1 MALAVL
7 CLAAF
12 IINLDTTIVNI
23 ALPSLVRQL
32 DASTRELQWVVDAY
46 TLTFAALVL
55 AAGSLGDRYG
65 RKGALLTGLVVFGSA
80 TAVGGLVDSSG
91 ALIAVRAVMGVGAAL
106 IFPATLAI
114 IANLYTERG
123 ERARAIG
130 LWGAMTGLGVALG
143 PITGGW
149 LLEHFW
155 WGSVFV
161 AMAPVAAVTLL
172 GGVLFVPTSR
182 DPATPPVD
190 VGGLALSTVAIGTLV
205 FTIIEAPERGWT
217 SPATVVGFALAAA
230 ATAVFVAWE
239 RRRAH
244 PMLDVSLFRN
254 LRFSAASG
262 SIMTIFFALAGFVFL
277 ITQYFQFLK
286 GYAPFSTGLRILPVA
301 ICIAI
306 GSVVGVRLSVTV
318 GNKAVVATGLTL
330 VSVSFAWVSTAST
343 ATPYI
348 EIVGQMVLAGIGM
361 GLTTAPATEAI
372 MGVVPKEKAGI
383 GSAVNDATRELG
395 ATLGVAIIGSIYAS
409 RYASGIQDAAGT
421 LPAPALDTATDSI
434 GAALTIADQL
444 GPAGQT
450 LLEASQ
456 AAFFDG
462 FQVGCLVAASVLI
475 AGAVFAARFLPSRPS
490 LTTTPETNHR
500 TRPRNGNR
508 RGRRRRTWLLLGSAD
523 LVLLESART
532 RQTRPGWQPTFIVCA
547 TEGLLRGRRISP
559 AEVRRHEEIERATE
573 HDRRRDMTLE
583 APVTELDSRF
593 SSPGAMAL
601 PWREAEQRLQ
611 TAEVYWLSTMRPD
624 GRPHVAPLIAVWLD
638 GALYFCTGDT
648 ERKARNLAENL
659 HVAITTGHNALREG
673 LDLVVEG
680 EAVVVSDGAKVRR
693 VADAYAAKYGEGWR
707 IAGLDGVLTFEV
719 TPATAFGFGRED
731 AKSPPPGGGFNQT
744 RWRFGASPAATGRRR

>member
-1 MALAVL
+1 MSTSAGPHIHWSPRRAHRGVALGVL

-32 DASTRELQWVVDAY
+32 DASTRELQWIVDAY

-65 RKGALLTGLVVFGSA
+65 RKGALLAGLAVFGWA
-80 TAVGGLVDSSG
+80 TALGGLVGSPG
-91 ALIAVRAVMGVGAAL
+91 ALVAVRAVMGVGAAL

-114 IANLYTERG
+114 ISNLYVERG

-161 AMAPVAAVTLL
+161 VMVPVAAVTFV

-190 VGGLALSTVAIGTLV
+190 VGGLVLSTVAIGTLV

-217 SPATVVGFALAAA
+217 APATVVGFALTAAT
-230 ATAVFVAWE
+230 TAVFVAWE
-239 RRRAH
+239 RRRVH

-301 ICIAI
+301 ICIAG

-318 GNKAVVATGLTL
+318 GNKAVVATGLIL
-330 VSVSFAWVSTAST
+330 VAVSFAWVSTAST
-343 ATPYI
+343 ATPYL
-348 EIVGQMVLAGIGM
+348 EIVGQMVLAGVGM

-395 ATLGVAIIGSIYAS
+395 ATLGVAIIGSVYAS
-409 RYASGIQDAAGT
+409 LYASGIDDAAGT
-421 LPAPALDTATDSI
+421 LPAPALDAATDSI
-434 GAALTIADQL
+434 GAAITVAGQL
-444 GPAGQT
+444 GPAGQP

-462 FQVGCLVAASVLI
+462 FALGCLVAASVLI
-475 AGAVFAARFLPSRPS
+475 VGAAFAARFLPSRPT
-490 LTTTPETNHR
+490 LATAPEPTPV
-500 TRPRNGNR
+500 P
-508 RGRRRRTWLLLGSAD
+508 APA
-523 LVLLESART
+523 LESA
-532 RQTRPGWQPTFIVCA
+532 
-547 TEGLLRGRRISP
+547 S
-559 AEVRRHEEIERATE
+559 
-573 HDRRRDMTLE
+573 
-583 APVTELDSRF
+583 
-593 SSPGAMAL
+593 
-601 PWREAEQRLQ
+601 
-611 TAEVYWLSTMRPD
+611 TA
-624 GRPHVAPLIAVWLD
+624 VA
-638 GALYFCTGDT
+638 
-648 ERKARNLAENL
+648 
-659 HVAITTGHNALREG
+659 
-673 LDLVVEG
+673 
-680 EAVVVSDGAKVRR
+680 
-693 VADAYAAKYGEGWR
+693 
-707 IAGLDGVLTFEV
+707 AGLPGCCWDRE
-719 TPATAFGFGRED
+719 PSAAAATA
-731 AKSPPPGGGFNQT
+731 N
-744 RWRFGASPAATGRRR
+744 